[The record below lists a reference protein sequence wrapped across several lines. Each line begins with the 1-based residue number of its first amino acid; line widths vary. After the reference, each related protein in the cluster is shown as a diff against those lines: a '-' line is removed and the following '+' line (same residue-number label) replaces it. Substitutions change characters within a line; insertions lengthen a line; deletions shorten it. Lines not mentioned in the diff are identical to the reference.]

1 MRSSRCLRA
10 ALGVVVLAGIAD
22 AGCTRTSRTPRL
34 VWEGA
39 GGPRAGDARTATA
52 ALPQAA
58 PGVRMGPWGETPDA
72 SFLLLAAEADEVPH
86 VHDEHDL
93 TVVIL
98 EGGGWLA
105 VEDRRWD
112 LAAGDVVHVRR
123 GTVHHFHPAP
133 GRPVIGLAVYSPRLV
148 GRDFRPVTAK

>member
-1 MRSSRCLRA
+1 MRSSWCTAVTLALTIA
-10 ALGVVVLAGIAD
+10 ALG
-22 AGCTRTSRTPRL
+22 AGCARTSRPPRL
-34 VWEGA
+34 VWEGE
-39 GGPRAGDARTATA
+39 GGPRATDVRSAAV
-52 ALPQAA
+52 ALPAAA
-58 PGVRMGPWGETPDA
+58 PGVRMGPWGDAPDA
-72 SFLLLAAEADEVPH
+72 SFLLLAAETDEVPH

-98 EGGGWLA
+98 DGAGWLA

-133 GRPVIGLAVYSPRLV
+133 GRPVIGLAIYTPILV
-148 GRDFRPVTAK
+148 GRDFRAVAAK